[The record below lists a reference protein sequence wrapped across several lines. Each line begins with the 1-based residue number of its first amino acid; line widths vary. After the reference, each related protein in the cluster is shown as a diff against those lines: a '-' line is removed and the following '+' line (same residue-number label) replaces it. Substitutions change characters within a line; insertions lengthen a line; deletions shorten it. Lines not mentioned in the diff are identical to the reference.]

1 MYVCMCQLLS
11 TLNVEHSMN
20 AFKTLLSHFNNFV
33 KTYKASQ
40 FNVFAV
46 VTPVLALGVNS
57 GEPTYKK
64 LSFQSHLGKTFEKV
78 ENFQPVSCALLK
90 TILFGKLLVFVI
102 SLLKIFFTSLL
113 YPYRGG
119 SNDKK

>member
-46 VTPVLALGVNS
+46 LTLGVNF
-57 GEPTYKK
+57 GELTYGNCP
-64 LSFQSHLGKTFEKV
+64 FNHT
-78 ENFQPVSCALLK
+78 
-90 TILFGKLLVFVI
+90 
-102 SLLKIFFTSLL
+102 
-113 YPYRGG
+113 
-119 SNDKK
+119 